1 MSIIPVACIHSTREN
16 EGREGEV
23 AISKELEAWIFMK
36 NDGILDRVAIQL
48 LLLHAS
54 KLTDVVDQNQAKQ
67 AKRSVMAKRVFA
79 SEQR

>member
-1 MSIIPVACIHSTREN
+1 
-16 EGREGEV
+16 
-23 AISKELEAWIFMK
+23 MK